1 MSPIPNHPKNRKR
14 WREEPEL
21 SGPAPEHSLPTS
33 PPRRLS
39 SGTISF
45 LTSFIVHTTF
55 LLILALIVIKGLEQS
70 SQHVELQASILPNR
84 STLEASQLATVVIA
98 PPQLDSQESQAE
110 RVESGDM
117 GQPTP
122 PEIAE
127 KIGELQRFQPEQA
140 GAEDA
145 NFRWQ
150 QSLAAL
156 ALASATTDVEST
168 ETESGKPGEATFFGS
183 KAYGNRFV
191 FIIDASTSMEGF
203 RWNRA
208 VGELLKCIGQLSEG
222 TEFYIIAFN
231 YEPLPIDLSRAVTKS
246 FLVKGKGSVV
256 YCRKWLR
263 SLVLAPETMPAGS
276 LELALAFE
284 PDAIFLLSDG
294 ELRDNS
300 LGLLRKK
307 NQRDNKP
314 IIPINTIHLFSDD
327 GKETLETLAR
337 ENGGSFTAVG
347 GKE

>member
-1 MSPIPNHPKNRKR
+1 M
-14 WREEPEL
+14 
-21 SGPAPEHSLPTS
+21 
-33 PPRRLS
+33 
-39 SGTISF
+39 ISF
-45 LTSFIVHTTF
+45 LTSFIIHTTF

-70 SQHVELQASILPNR
+70 SHHVELQASILPDR
-84 STLEASQLATVVIA
+84 STLEASQLATVVITPLQLA
-98 PPQLDSQESQAE
+98 PPQLDSQESQTE
-110 RVESGDM
+110 RVESGDN
-117 GQPTP
+117 GHRTP

-145 NFRWQ
+145 NLRWQ
-150 QSLAAL
+150 QSVAAL
-156 ALASATTDVEST
+156 ALASATTDIESS

-208 VGELLKCIGQLSEG
+208 VGELLKSIGQLSEG
-222 TEFYIIAFN
+222 TEFFIIAFN
-231 YEPLPIDLSRAVTKS
+231 YEPVPIDLSRAVTKS
-246 FLVKGKGSVV
+246 FLVKGQGSVV

-263 SLVLAPETMPAGS
+263 SLVLGPETMPAGA

-300 LGLLRKK
+300 LTMLRNR

-314 IIPINTIHLFSDD
+314 ITPINTIHLFSDD